1 VKGRKVV
8 VTGLGAIC
16 PLGNNVKDAWD
27 GILSSKSG
35 IRPIDSFDTSKYKT
49 KIAGTIKGFN
59 PTDYF
64 TRKESSRIDPFI
76 QYGFAA
82 ASQAFEDSGIE
93 IVESNAARIGTAI
106 GSGVGAL
113 ASFEDSHNNLL
124 NSGPGRISPFFL
136 FGAITNMLSGF
147 VSMKYGLKGPSY
159 SVTTA
164 CSSGTHCIG
173 MAARNIAYG
182 DADIMIAGA
191 SENASTPLG
200 VASFCATRALSTR
213 NDSPQTASR
222 PWDRDRDGFV
232 LGDGAGIVVLEEYE
246 HAKKRG
252 ANIYAEISGFGM
264 SSDAFHIAIPPLE
277 GDGAQTAIINA
288 IKDTD
293 ISTSDIDYINAHGTS
308 TLAGDPAESIAV
320 ERVLGIAAKDVLMSS
335 TKSMTGHLIGAA
347 GAVEAVF
354 TILSIRDQVAPAT
367 INLDNPDENC
377 RLDYVPHTARDCKID
392 VAMSNSCGFGG
403 TNACLVFKR
412 V

>member
-1 VKGRKVV
+1 
-8 VTGLGAIC
+8 
-16 PLGNNVKDAWD
+16 
-27 GILSSKSG
+27 
-35 IRPIDSFDTSKYKT
+35 
-49 KIAGTIKGFN
+49 
-59 PTDYF
+59 
-64 TRKESSRIDPFI
+64 
-76 QYGFAA
+76 
-82 ASQAFEDSGIE
+82 
-93 IVESNAARIGTAI
+93 
-106 GSGVGAL
+106 L
-113 ASFEDSHNNLL
+113 ASFEDSHSNLI
-124 NSGPGRISPFFL
+124 NYGPGRISPFFL
-136 FGAITNMLSGF
+136 FGAIINMLSGF

-232 LGDGAGIVVLEEYE
+232 LGDGAGMLVLEEYE

-277 GDGAQTAIINA
+277 GDGAQIAIINA
-288 IKDTD
+288 IKDAD

-308 TLAGDPAESIAV
+308 TIAGDPAESIAV
-320 ERVLGIAAKDVLMSS
+320 ERVLGLAAKDVFISS

-377 RLDYVPHTARDCKID
+377 RLDYVPHIARDCKID

-403 TNACLVFKR
+403 TNASLVFKR
-412 V
+412 I